1 LKALEKTMKRS
12 LLSAVALWLL
22 CASSLSLWGQQV
34 TVQLEPAATHVEF
47 TLGDTLHTVHGSFRL
62 KSGAITFDAA
72 TGKASGVLVVD
83 AASGESGNHARDGKM
98 SREILEADKF
108 PEITFTARDVVG
120 KLADA
125 GPSHLEIR
133 GVFRIHGQ
141 DHALILA
148 VDVQSKA
155 GVTEAATKF
164 EVPYVAWGMKNP
176 SVLFLKVS
184 DKVEISI
191 QARARLVQL
200 AASK

>member
-1 LKALEKTMKRS
+1 MKR
-12 LLSAVALWLL
+12 LLLTTAALFLF
-22 CASSLSLWGQQV
+22 CASSSLLWGEQV

-62 KSGAITFDAA
+62 KSGAISFDPA

-83 AASGESGNHARDGKM
+83 AASGDSGSHARDGKM
-98 SREILEADKF
+98 SHEILEAEKF

-125 GPSHLEIR
+125 GPSHLEVR

-155 GVTEAATKF
+155 GVTDAATKF

-176 SVLFLKVS
+176 SVMFLKVS

-191 QARARLVQL
+191 QARARIVQF